1 MARHAKKKQLPVRWI
16 VTSIVSVAA
25 VGLVIVGILLVN
37 NGVLDALAGIFTAS
51 SNGSSTPESSGV
63 SSAPSAP
70 DSSDPPSDS
79 SSEPEPPPP

>member
-37 NGVLDALAGIFTAS
+37 NGVLDALAGHFYRLLLKRQFHTGEQRRIVRPLRSRFL
-51 SNGSSTPESSGV
+51 
-63 SSAPSAP
+63 
-70 DSSDPPSDS
+70 
-79 SSEPEPPPP
+79 

>member
-37 NGVLDALAGIFTAS
+37 NGVLDALAGIFTALKRQFHTGEQRRIVRPLRS
-51 SNGSSTPESSGV
+51 RFL
-63 SSAPSAP
+63 
-70 DSSDPPSDS
+70 
-79 SSEPEPPPP
+79 